1 MNPALYKE
9 LTFSCK
15 RKIVQIVLEHNI
27 YEKLVL
33 NFDQTSFGFTSQT
46 YTDNGSESVP
56 ITNVDGKG
64 EIYPEDFYLSN

>member
-33 NFDQTSFGFTSQT
+33 NFDQTSFGFTSP
-46 YTDNGSESVP
+46 NLHG
-56 ITNVDGKG
+56 
-64 EIYPEDFYLSN
+64 